1 MPNRWRVQHSDFPG
15 LNNLLANLAAFLS
28 RDTLMMLRGF
38 ERYRAAMLPT
48 TTRKDLNVPGLIW
61 TDPERMSGAP
71 CFYGSRVPI
80 KNLFDYIEGGH
91 TIDDFLDG
99 FEGVTREQ
107 VVGVLELARRGLLE
121 ERSAA

>member
-1 MPNRWRVQHSDFPG
+1 
-15 LNNLLANLAAFLS
+15 
-28 RDTLMMLRGF
+28 MLT
-38 ERYRAAMLPT
+38 T
-48 TTRKDLNVPGLIW
+48 TTRKDLNVPGFIW

-71 CFYGSRVPI
+71 CFYGTRVPI